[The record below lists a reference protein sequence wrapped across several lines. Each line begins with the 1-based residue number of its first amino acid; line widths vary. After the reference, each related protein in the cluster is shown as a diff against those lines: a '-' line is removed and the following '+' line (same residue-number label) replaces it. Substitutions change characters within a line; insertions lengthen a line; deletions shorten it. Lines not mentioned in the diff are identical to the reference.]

1 MNMLSSLNAIAEPR
15 RFEIVE
21 CLKGGPLSVGE
32 IVDRLKLGQP
42 QVSKH
47 LRILSD
53 AGIVEK
59 LPKAQ
64 LRIYSLRPQ
73 PFEELGAWV
82 TSFRGLWNEKLDT
95 LDSLLKE
102 LQGKKA

>member
-1 MNMLSSLNAIAEPR
+1 MLSTLSAIAEPR

-21 CLKGGPLSVGE
+21 CLKDGPLSVNE
-32 IVDRLKLGQP
+32 IALRLKLGQP

-47 LRILSD
+47 LRVLSD

-59 LPKAQ
+59 QPKAQ
-64 LRIYSLRPQ
+64 QRIYSLKPQ

-82 TSFRGLWNEKLDT
+82 SSVRNLWNER
-95 LDSLLKE
+95 LDSLEE
-102 LQGKKA
+102 LLWKMK